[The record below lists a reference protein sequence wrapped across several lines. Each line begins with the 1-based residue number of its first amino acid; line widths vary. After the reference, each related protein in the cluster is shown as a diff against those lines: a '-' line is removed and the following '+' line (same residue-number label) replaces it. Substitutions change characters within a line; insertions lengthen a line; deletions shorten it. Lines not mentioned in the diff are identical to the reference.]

1 VIWLKEI
8 FSSFGLNS
16 SKRRRKFKK
25 LGLEGY
31 FSYLIQELG
40 GDKEVVAEVEL
51 NPKMSRKEVDVV
63 VADLR
68 NFQPEP
74 EPEPK
79 PEWVKAAEEVTQ
91 QTLNTLAQLDEF
103 KEEEEVVE
111 SEEKISVTMAEKP
124 IKGGIIFLED
134 VKKDEDLVAHEDTEE
149 IIEREEE
156 IIQSQSEPEP
166 EVEVIQESF
175 IQPKANDIFVR
186 EETDYNSNTVREL
199 QEICKEH
206 GITIRGTKAEVVLR
220 LKRHDEGL
228 LGDTVDNEI
237 DAPSQEAVDV
247 ELDTPSQEAVT
258 EGEKNAAN
266 SEQREYNSEEE

>member
-1 VIWLKEI
+1 MIWLKEI

-31 FSYLIQELG
+31 FSFLIQELG
-40 GDKEVVAEVEL
+40 GDKETVAEVKL

-68 NFQPEP
+68 NFHPEP

-79 PEWVKAAEEVTQ
+79 PEWVKAAEEEVEIQ
-91 QTLNTLAQLDEF
+91 EVEDE
-103 KEEEEVVE
+103 KPVWVDLQDDD
-111 SEEKISVTMAEKP
+111 SVTMAEKP

-166 EVEVIQESF
+166 EPEPEIEVIQELF

-199 QEICKEH
+199 QEICKER

-237 DAPSQEAVDV
+237 DTPSQEAVDV

-258 EGEKNAAN
+258 EGENNAAN